1 MRTLMVRA
9 VETAIGVVQG
19 IGPEALDRPTPCP
32 DLDVRA
38 LLGHLSAWMTDPA
51 YGAATKRPAGGAPD
65 ESLAFEP
72 GWADRFAEG
81 ARATARAWSEPAA
94 WEGSTSLSGQMEMPA
109 ETIGGLVYAE
119 FLLHAWDLAVATGQE
134 FTLDDDLAQAL
145 LGQVSSMAAMARRYQ
160 AFGAEVPVPASA
172 SPADR
177 ALGLAGRDPAW
188 TPVTAAGGRVKDA

>member
-19 IGPEALDRPTPCP
+19 IGPEDLGRPTPCP
-32 DLDVRA
+32 EFDVRA
-38 LLGHLSAWMTDPA
+38 LLGHLSGWMTDRA
-51 YGAATKRPAGGAPD
+51 HGAATKRPVAGAPD
-65 ESLAFEP
+65 ESLTFEP
-72 GWADRFAEG
+72 GGLDGWADGFAEG

-94 WEGSTSLSGQMEMPA
+94 WEGTTSLSGQMAMPA

-119 FLLHAWDLAVATGQE
+119 FLLHAWDLAVATGQK

-145 LGQVSSMAAMARRYQ
+145 LGQVSSMAAMAREYQ
-160 AFGAEVPVPASA
+160 AFGAEVRVPASA
-172 SPADR
+172 PPADR

-188 TPVTAAGGRVKDA
+188 TP